1 MTPEQRVTD
10 NMEQLLEILPERV
23 SRPLTEHP
31 RLEELLEIVM
41 DLGRPVEAR
50 FPQHFDA
57 LTSDACTA
65 EDLAYVTSRVGAFDR
80 DNRAGI
86 ERTLHRI
93 SGIRNRRGEVVGL
106 TCRVGRAVYGTIDI
120 IHELVETGRNILFL
134 GRPGVGK
141 TTRLREVARVLAD
154 ELDKR
159 VIVVDTNNEI
169 AGDGDIP
176 HPGIGRA
183 RRMQVP
189 NDRRQHDV
197 MIEAVENH
205 MPEVIIIDEIGTEA
219 ETAAARTIAER
230 GVQLVGTAH
239 GNDLEN
245 LLSNPTLM
253 DLVGGIHAVTLG
265 DEEAKRRGTQK
276 TVLERKAPPT
286 FDTVIEIENQDRL
299 AVHHDTALCVD
310 RLLRG
315 EAASVEVRWRE
326 SDYTVRKTTR
336 AVRLTGSAFAAP
348 PPTAGSGADDSQ
360 LPLALEEET
369 PRLSAGRIFPYGVS
383 RRKLESALQELGSL
397 AVVTRNPEEA
407 DLILALESRVRT
419 EGPVGRRDAQVLT
432 VRSNTQTQI
441 KAALSDLA
449 TATQAAREAYALQE
463 AREAVEHVIA
473 SGEPVELLPQN
484 AYLRRLQHE
493 LAAQHK
499 LESRSVGREPRRRV
513 RVMRG

>member
-10 NMEQLLEILPERV
+10 NIEQLLEILPARV
-23 SRPLTEHP
+23 RRPLAEHAQ
-31 RLEELLEIVM
+31 LEELLEIVM

-57 LTSDACTA
+57 LTPDACTS
-65 EDLAYVTSRVGAFDR
+65 EDLKYVTSRVGEFDR

-120 IHELVETGRNILFL
+120 IRDLVETGRNILFL

-141 TTRLREVARVLAD
+141 TTRLREVARVLGD

-189 NDRRQHDV
+189 NNRQQHDV

-205 MPEVIIIDEIGTEA
+205 MPEVIVIDEIGTEA

-253 DLVGGIHAVTLG
+253 DLVGGVHAVTLG
-265 DEEAKRRGTQK
+265 DEEARRRGTQK

-286 FDTVIEIENQDRL
+286 FDTVIEIEDKDRL
-299 AVHHDTALCVD
+299 AIHHDTALCVD

-315 EAASVEVRWRE
+315 EAASVEARWRE
-326 SDYTVRKTTR
+326 PDYSVHKTTR
-336 AVRLTGSAFAAP
+336 PVRLTGSAL
-348 PPTAGSGADDSQ
+348 GRGATEKAQ
-360 LPLALEEET
+360 LPLGIEEEGT
-369 PRLSAGRIFPYGVS
+369 RLSAGRIYPYGVS
-383 RRKLESALQELGSL
+383 RRKVEKALQDMGSP
-397 AVVTRNPEEA
+397 AVVTRNAEEA
-407 DLILALESRVRT
+407 DLILALENRLRT

-449 TATQAAREAYALQE
+449 TATEAAREGYALQE
-463 AREAVEHVIA
+463 AREAVERVVA
-473 SGEPVELLPQN
+473 TGEPEELLPQN
-484 AYLRRLQHE
+484 SYLRRLQHE
-493 LAAQHK
+493 LAAQHH

-513 RVMRG
+513 KVMRG

>member
-1 MTPEQRVTD
+1 
-10 NMEQLLEILPERV
+10 
-23 SRPLTEHP
+23 
-31 RLEELLEIVM
+31 
-41 DLGRPVEAR
+41 
-50 FPQHFDA
+50 
-57 LTSDACTA
+57 
-65 EDLAYVTSRVGAFDR
+65 
-80 DNRAGI
+80 
-86 ERTLHRI
+86 
-93 SGIRNRRGEVVGL
+93 
-106 TCRVGRAVYGTIDI
+106 
-120 IHELVETGRNILFL
+120 
-134 GRPGVGK
+134 
-141 TTRLREVARVLAD
+141 
-154 ELDKR
+154 
-159 VIVVDTNNEI
+159 
-169 AGDGDIP
+169 
-176 HPGIGRA
+176 
-183 RRMQVP
+183 
-189 NDRRQHDV
+189 
-197 MIEAVENH
+197 
-205 MPEVIIIDEIGTEA
+205 
-219 ETAAARTIAER
+219 
-230 GVQLVGTAH
+230 
-239 GNDLEN
+239 
-245 LLSNPTLM
+245 M

>member
-1 MTPEQRVTD
+1 
-10 NMEQLLEILPERV
+10 
-23 SRPLTEHP
+23 
-31 RLEELLEIVM
+31 M

-50 FPQHFDA
+50 FPRHFDL
-57 LTSDACTA
+57 LTPDACTS
-65 EDLAYVTSRVGAFDR
+65 EDLKYVTSRVGEFDR

-120 IHELVETGRNILFL
+120 IRELVETGRNILFL

-189 NDRRQHDV
+189 NNRQQHDV

-253 DLVGGIHAVTLG
+253 DLIGGVHAVTLG

-286 FDTVIEIENQDRL
+286 FDTVIEIEDKDRL
-299 AVHHDTALCVD
+299 AIHNDTALCVD

-315 EAASVEVRWRE
+315 EAANVEVRWRE
-326 SDYTVRKTTR
+326 PDYSVHRSTR
-336 AVRLTGSAFAAP
+336 PVRLAGSALA
-348 PPTAGSGADDSQ
+348 TSSVDSDQ
-360 LPLALEEET
+360 LPLDIEEEG
-369 PRLSAGRIFPYGVS
+369 PRLTAGRIYPYGVS
-383 RRKLESALQELGSL
+383 RRKVEAVLHELGSP
-397 AVVTRNPEEA
+397 AVVTRNPDEA
-407 DLILALESRVRT
+407 DLIIALESRLRLD
-419 EGPVGRRDAQVLT
+419 GPVGRRGAQVLT

-441 KAALSDLA
+441 KTALSDLA
-449 TATQAAREAYALQE
+449 VAAEAAREAYALQE
-463 AREAVEHVIA
+463 AREAVEHVLA
-473 SGEPVELLPQN
+473 SGETVELLPQN

-493 LAAQHK
+493 LAARHH

-513 RVMRG
+513 RMMRG

>member
-10 NMEQLLEILPERV
+10 NMEQLLEILPARV
-23 SRPLTEHP
+23 QRPLAAHL

-57 LTSDACTA
+57 LTDDACTA
-65 EDLAYVTSRVGAFDR
+65 EDLAYVTSRLGAFDR

-93 SGIRNRRGEVVGL
+93 SAIRNRRGEVVGL

-120 IHELVETGRNILFL
+120 VKELVESGRNLLFL

-189 NDRRQHDV
+189 NNREQHDV

-205 MPEVIIIDEIGTEA
+205 MPEVIVIDEIGTEA

-299 AVHHDTALCVD
+299 AVHHDTALSVD

-315 EAASVEVRWRE
+315 ETAHVEVRWRDP
-326 SDYTVRKTTR
+326 DYTIRKTTR
-336 AVRLTGSAFAAP
+336 PIQLTGSAVAARP
-348 PPTAGSGADDSQ
+348 HAGSADEAQ
-360 LPLALEEET
+360 LPLALEEE
-369 PRLSAGRIFPYGVS
+369 PARLSAGRIFPYGVS
-383 RRKLESALQELGSL
+383 RRKLEGALQELGSL
-397 AVVTRNPEEA
+397 AVVTRNADEA
-407 DLILALESRVRT
+407 DLILALEARIRT
-419 EGPVGRRDAQVLT
+419 DGPVGRRDAQVLT

-449 TATQAAREAYALQE
+449 TAAQAAREAYALQE
-463 AREAVEHVIA
+463 AKEAVQHVLA
-473 SGEPVELLPQN
+473 SGDPVELLPQN

-493 LAAQHK
+493 LANQHN
-499 LESRSVGREPRRRV
+499 LVSRSVGREPRRRV